1 MGLWVISY
9 YIFLNYN
16 STMYAGYETIT
27 NSVAFEF
34 LAQYVTCNDDY
45 KTFFPIDIFSCDF
58 FPEIFFLVT
67 VFPDDFFSK

>member
-9 YIFLNYN
+9 YIFLNYD
-16 STMYAGYETIT
+16 TMYAGYETIT

-58 FPEIFFLVT
+58 FFLRHFFLVT
-67 VFPDDFFSK
+67 IFPSDITS